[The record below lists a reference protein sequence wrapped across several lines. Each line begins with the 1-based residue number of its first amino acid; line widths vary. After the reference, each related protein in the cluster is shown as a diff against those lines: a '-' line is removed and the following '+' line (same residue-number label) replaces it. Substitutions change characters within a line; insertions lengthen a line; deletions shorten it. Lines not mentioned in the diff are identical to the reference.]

1 MSTFVLKIIA
11 VISMLVDHTVYIFPE
26 YFPYEL
32 RGIIGRLAFP
42 LYAYLIAVGIEHTK
56 SPMRYLIRLFIFAV
70 ISEPFFDLALKG
82 GSISYLR
89 DTNIFFTLFL
99 GASAIYVYKIIFDKL
114 KESPKGKYFI
124 WLGIIPI
131 PVFVYTAN
139 LITTDY
145 AWYGV
150 MFIISFYFIRKL
162 SNAYIKYFSIFTVT
176 LAQYFVFIPVRLW
189 LPQTQYQLSLIAGFL
204 IASVLLCLYNEKLG
218 FNKIKWFFYAFYPGH
233 LLILFLIKTHITTA

>member
-32 RGIIGRLAFP
+32 RGIIGRIAFP
-42 LYAYLIAVGIEHTK
+42 LYAYLIAVGIEYSK
-56 SPMRYLIRLFIFAV
+56 SQLKYLLRLFIFAV
-70 ISEPFFDLALKG
+70 VSEPFFDLALKG

-99 GASAIYVYKIIFDKL
+99 GASAIYVYKIISDKL

-124 WLGIIPI
+124 WLGLIPI

-139 LITTDY
+139 LITSDY

-150 MFIISFYFIRKL
+150 MFIISFYFIRMIK
-162 SNAYIKYFSIFTVT
+162 NIYVKYFSIFTVT
-176 LAQYFVFIPVRLW
+176 IAQYFVFVPMRWWV
-189 LPQTQYQLSLIAGFL
+189 PQSPYLLSLIAGFL
-204 IASVLLCLYNEKLG
+204 IASVLLCLYNEKVG
-218 FNKIKWFFYAFYPGH
+218 FNKAKWLFYIFYPGH
-233 LLILFLIKTHITTA
+233 LLVLYLIKTYITMG